1 MQLLKVQRNAIK
13 KLQKICVESKPEL
26 PRDYALLPVSR
37 LTQKATRRVMNSASQ
52 YPVEE
57 RPKTRAECEVGAPGA
72 MRPCPYVS
80 CKHHT
85 YLSVSETDGRVTV
98 NYPTLHPWELA
109 TRTPAEIVALTDE
122 ERTAITKV
130 EGHGALL
137 PSCILDIVDDL
148 GGTTLEICGM
158 FMNRT
163 RERVRQ
169 IELSATETLKAAIAA
184 DGLIREDL

>member
-1 MQLLKVQRNAIK
+1 MQLLKVQRNAIR
-13 KLQKICVESKPEL
+13 KLRKLEAEAKPEK
-26 PRDYALLPVSR
+26 PKDYALLPVSR
-37 LTQKATRRVMNSASQ
+37 LTQKTTRRVMNSAKD
-52 YPVEE
+52 YPIED

-85 YLSVSETDGRVTV
+85 YLSVSETDGRVAV
-98 NYPTLHPWELA
+98 NYPNIHPWEMA
-109 TRTPAEIVALTDE
+109 TRTPAQIVALSDE
-122 ERTAITKV
+122 ERNAVVKV

-158 FMNRT
+158 FLNRT

-169 IELSATETLKAAIAA
+169 IELGAAETLKAAIAA